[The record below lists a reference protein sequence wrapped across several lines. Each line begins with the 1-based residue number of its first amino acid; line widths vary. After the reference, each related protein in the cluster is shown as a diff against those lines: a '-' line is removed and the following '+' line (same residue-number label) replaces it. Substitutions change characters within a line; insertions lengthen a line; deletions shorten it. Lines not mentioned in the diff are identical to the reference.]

1 MFLPQF
7 RRLHYG
13 LCNPSRTQGRMQQ
26 FCAQYGTNLEL
37 SVICGYSPDRKVTNV
52 RFENR
57 VINGE
62 TIYDDMPGKPKWYKT
77 ADMARIFVGPNADIP
92 IFTK

>member
-1 MFLPQF
+1 MYGNKL
-7 RRLHYG
+7 RR
-13 LCNPSRTQGRMQQ
+13 QQ
-26 FCAQYGTNLEL
+26 FCAQYGTNSEL

-52 RFENR
+52 RFENL

-92 IFTK
+92 LFTK

>member
-1 MFLPQF
+1 MQPVSDT
-7 RRLHYG
+7 RG
-13 LCNPSRTQGRMQQ
+13 GMQQ
-26 FCAQYGTNLEL
+26 FCAQYGTNSEL

-52 RFENR
+52 RFENL

>member
-1 MFLPQF
+1 
-7 RRLHYG
+7 
-13 LCNPSRTQGRMQQ
+13 MQQ
-26 FCAQYGTNLEL
+26 FCAQYGTNSEL

-52 RFENR
+52 RFENL

-62 TIYDDMPGKPKWYKT
+62 TIYDDMPGKSKWYKT
-77 ADMARIFVGPNADIP
+77 ADMARIFVGPNANIP